1 MITTIRAYA
10 GEACLRAAAYL
21 ARTGRSLHRISDV
34 TVESA
39 PEGSRVVTLSVE
51 VPRVVH
57 GLRLELDDSME
68 IVRVEA
74 VRGRQARIDRPLA
87 HTYPRGAAAR
97 LLM

>member
-10 GEACLRAAAYL
+10 GEACLRAASYL
-21 ARTGRSLHRISDV
+21 ARAGRSLHRISNV

-39 PEGSRVVTLSVE
+39 PAGARVVTLSVE
-51 VPRVVH
+51 VPRVVQ

-74 VRGRQARIDRPLA
+74 VRGRQARIDRPLV
-87 HTYPRGAAAR
+87 HGYPRGSAAK